1 MPQHTII
8 QGAYKKMRELF
19 CFHNKKMSEL
29 TCSYHKN
36 MSDSFSVL
44 DHRQNHTTIRKTP
57 KIA

>member
-1 MPQHTII
+1 MPKHTII

-19 CFHNKKMSEL
+19 WVHNKKMSESSC
-29 TCSYHKN
+29 TYHKN
-36 MSDSFSVL
+36 MSESFGVF